1 MTARQGGGVLICIPS
16 LGRGACFGSYAQV
29 LAPGTV
35 TVGDPADVSS

>member
-1 MTARQGGGVLICIPS
+1 MVESIWRYL
-16 LGRGACFGSYAQV
+16 CFGSYAEV